1 MCVLVKGKVH
11 HRDTE
16 KTGYSFP
23 VAAVCVRRL
32 PLPLGCRLFIIETAE
47 RE

>member
-1 MCVLVKGKVH
+1 VRVLGKGAVH

-23 VAAVCVRRL
+23 VAGVCVRRL
-32 PLPLGCRLFIIETAE
+32 PLPRHYGLFIIDTAE